1 MKSQEQILG
10 GQCRSDLR
18 MEFKLP
24 RPIYYRIPGQN
35 KMPAQKY
42 STTRKRKFAK
52 TLKNIGKKL
61 RPYAAAIGKG
71 AAQGIVDGA
80 YVAATSRGYYMPPPP
95 TFRKGSAST
104 SAASTPRLTGTVRVV
119 DSASRTGQISSMKR
133 TTRVGKKMSYAKKT
147 MALTRANLEKM
158 VYRWNGVKAFSGNG
172 YYFMSHKTI
181 DASTRAL
188 PLYLFDLTCCNNFAA
203 GTAVNAIP
211 MLQLQQNI
219 AGPMAFT
226 QVQGLQSDGATLT
239 SNLQIERSTTIGTGA
254 GATAP
259 APYTKSML
267 ESIVIRMNCWGAVQ
281 KATKWYIS
289 LVRFTDKD
297 LVPTHGT
304 YAVDL
309 AAANTKRT
317 DLFQSLI
324 KTLTFN
330 PISTTGGVFSK
341 RMKVI
346 KSLAFEL
353 EPQQT
358 TDSDSDPS
366 VKTVNWS
373 LKMNKLLDFV
383 ENADNL
389 TSIVDTNDQ
398 ADYVQNTGN
407 QVRAQVKPTARHYL
421 MIRSTNYGLDATESN
436 LLTPSFDLSVKL
448 YHSVAQ

>member
-1 MKSQEQILG
+1 MKSQEQIPG

-24 RPIYYRIPGQN
+24 RPIYYRILGQN

-42 STTRKRKFAK
+42 VTTKKRKFSKFVKTAGPIIVEGAK
-52 TLKNIGKKL
+52 LGMT
-61 RPYAAAIGKG
+61 AAKALS
-71 AAQGIVDGA
+71 
-80 YVAATSRGYYMPPPP
+80 Y
-95 TFRKGSAST
+95 RKGSAST
-104 SAASTPRLTGTVRVV
+104 SAASTPRLTGSVRVA
-119 DSASRTGQISSMKR
+119 DLSSRNTGQISSMRK

-158 VYRWNGVKAFSGNG
+158 VYRWNGVKAFTGNG
-172 YYFMSHKTI
+172 YYFMSHKTV

-188 PLYLFDLTCCNNFAA
+188 PLYLFDLTACNNIAA
-203 GTAVNAIP
+203 GTAVNAVP

-226 QVQGLQSDGATLT
+226 QVQGLQADGATLT
-239 SNLQIERSTTIGTGA
+239 SNLQLEKSTTVGTGA

-259 APYTKSML
+259 APYTKAML

-317 DLFQSLI
+317 DLFQSLV

-330 PISTTGGVFSK
+330 PISTTGGTFSK

-346 KSLAFEL
+346 KSLAFEI

-383 ENADNL
+383 ENADTL

-398 ADYVQNTGN
+398 ADYAQNTGN